1 MESVIDSEKVDE
13 TFDTAFCEVTK
24 KLVNLEL
31 QRVAEEDR
39 ITAEKE
45 VILEKGYREEIATQG
60 HINSRIVCHFS
71 DELYRYITDT
81 MNNGVTPSEEEIH
94 LFLNEYIN
102 ITCGHAISSL
112 NNLTGK
118 RSRLTIPKFYRN
130 DDQLELANPDEE
142 GRYLV
147 YRSTTGM
154 LHVFLFYSLQTDQ
167 EEGR

>member
-1 MESVIDSEKVDE
+1 MECVIDTEKVDE
-13 TFDTAFCEVTK
+13 TYDTASCAVTK
-24 KLVNLEL
+24 KLVTRQL
-31 QRVAEEDR
+31 QGEAEADR
-39 ITAEKE
+39 FTEEKE
-45 VILEKGYREEIATQG
+45 VMLEKGYRKVIETKG

-71 DELYRYITDT
+71 DELYRYIIDT

-130 DDQLELANPDEE
+130 DDQLELTNLNEE

>member
-1 MESVIDSEKVDE
+1 MESVIDSAKVDE
-13 TFDTAFCEVTK
+13 TFDIAFCEVTK

-31 QRVAEEDR
+31 HRVAEDDE
-39 ITAEKE
+39 IAVEKE
-45 VILEKGYREEIATQG
+45 VILEKGYREEIKTHG
-60 HINSRIVCHFS
+60 HINSRVVCHFS

-102 ITCGHAISSL
+102 IACGHAISSL
-112 NNLTGK
+112 NNQTG
-118 RSRLTIPKFYRN
+118 RPSRLTIPKFYRN
-130 DDQLELANPDEE
+130 DDQIELENPDEK
-142 GRYLV
+142 GRSLV
-147 YRSTTGM
+147 YRSETGM